1 MKLISCS
8 SNKKLA
14 EEISTYLNV
23 PLTEVS
29 LKRFSDQEIFLEVLD
44 SVRDE
49 HVFVIQSTSAPAND
63 HLMELLIMIDALK
76 RGSAGKITAVM
87 PYFGYA
93 RQDRKTSPRSPI
105 SAKLVADLITT
116 AGANRVLTMDLHAAQ
131 IQGFFNIPVDNLFP
145 PAPVFVPY
153 IKSNYDVNNLKI
165 VSPDAGGV
173 VRVRHLSKLLDVEM
187 AIIDKRRPKPG
198 ISKVMNIIGDVAG
211 YDCILLDDIVDSAG
225 TICNAANYLM
235 EHGAKSVSA
244 FSSHGVF
251 SGEAVER
258 IEASPLKEMV
268 VTNSIADNEKTLSC
282 GKIKRLTVASLIGEA
297 ISRINLGKS
306 VSVLFDAEKIIHIV

>member
-14 EEISTYLNV
+14 EDIASYLGI
-23 PLTEVS
+23 PLSEVN
-29 LKRFSDQEIFLEVLD
+29 LRRFADQEIFLEVLD

-63 HLMELLIMIDALK
+63 HLMEMLIMIDALK
-76 RGSAGKITAVM
+76 RGSAKQITAVM

-116 AGANRVLTMDLHAAQ
+116 AGANRVLTIDLHAGQ
-131 IQGFFNIPVDNLFP
+131 IQGFFNIPVDNLFT
-145 PAPVFVPY
+145 PAPIFVPY
-153 IKSNYDVNNLKI
+153 IKENYKLDNIKV

-173 VRVRHLSKLLDVEM
+173 VRARHMSKLLDCEI

-198 ISKVMNIIGDVAG
+198 VSKVMNIVGDVKG

-225 TICNAANYLM
+225 TICNAAEALIDF
-235 EHGAKSVSA
+235 GAKSVSA

-251 SGEAVER
+251 TGEAVEK
-258 IEASPLKEMV
+258 IMKSSLQEMV
-268 VTNSIADNEKTLSC
+268 VTDSIQDTEITKNC
-282 GKIKRLTVASLIGEA
+282 PKIKRLSVAKLVGEA
-297 ISRINLGKS
+297 IYRINAGKS
-306 VSVLFDAEKIIHIV
+306 VSMLFDSEVVHAV